1 MSESLKTIDITRFFK
16 KFCIA
21 IRTMS
26 SVHNGFLLWTI
37 DGEHG
42 AEACLTGHLHET
54 GKRGMDQGLAHEMAA
69 DVLCFTIELL
79 QRPGIFFLLDLP
91 EARLCPWQ
99 KERLMLQILAIS
111 T

>member
-1 MSESLKTIDITRFFK
+1 MTWAGGCKNIGQLIPLTLQQ
-16 KFCIA
+16 
-21 IRTMS
+21 
-26 SVHNGFLLWTI
+26 GTI

-42 AEACLTGHLHET
+42 AEACLTGHLYET
-54 GKRGMDQGLAHEMAA
+54 GERGMDQGLAHEMAA

-79 QRPGIFFLLDLP
+79 KRPGIFFLRDLP

-99 KERLMLQILAIS
+99 KERLMLQILVIS